1 MDSRVKVGISG
12 LGRSGW
18 NIHAKLFESLS
29 DKYSV
34 VAVAD
39 PIEER
44 RREAAAK
51 FRCKAYSE
59 YEQLISDD
67 EVELVVVATPSHLHS
82 SQTIMA
88 LEAGKNVVCEKPMA
102 ATITE
107 ADEMISAAE
116 KTGNFLSVFHNSL
129 FAPDYMKVKE
139 IIKSGKL
146 GRVILVKI
154 YNHSFSRRWDWQ
166 TLRKF
171 GGGELRNNGVHS
183 IVQGLQII
191 GSKELEV
198 FCDLKRALTLGDAE
212 DHVKIL
218 LKAPGSPLVD
228 IEVTRACAYPQEKW
242 LVMGTQGGLA
252 GTSSLLRWRY
262 FDPNDLPPR
271 QVEVEPV
278 PDRSYNVDN
287 IMWIEENYAI
297 NVSYQSSGLLFYEEL
312 YKTLLYGGPP
322 PVPLDLARGVMWVVE
337 KCFELCGMQT

>member
-1 MDSRVKVGISG
+1 MDGRVKVGISG

-18 NIHAKLFESLS
+18 NIHANLFGSLS

-39 PIEER
+39 PIEGR
-44 RREAAAK
+44 RREAMVK
-51 FRCKAYSE
+51 FGCRAYSE
-59 YEQLISDD
+59 FERLISDD
-67 EVELVVVATPSHLHS
+67 EVELVVVAAPSHLHS
-82 SQTIMA
+82 SQAIMA

-102 ATITE
+102 ATINE
-107 ADEMISAAE
+107 ADEMIRAAE
-116 KTGNFLSVFHNSL
+116 KTGKVLSVFHNSL
-129 FAPDYMKVKE
+129 FAPDYLKVKE
-139 IIKSGKL
+139 VIDSGKL
-146 GRVILVKI
+146 GRIILVKI

-166 TLRKF
+166 TLRRF

-183 IVQGLQII
+183 IIQGLQII
-191 GSKELEV
+191 GSKEPEV

-218 LKAPGSPLVD
+218 LKAPEAPLVD

-262 FDPNDLPPR
+262 FNPKDLPPR

-287 IMWIEENYAI
+287 ITWIEEDYA
-297 NVSYQSSGLLFYEEL
+297 VKAGYQSSGLLFYEEL
-312 YKTLLYGGPP
+312 YRTLRCGAPP
-322 PVPLDLARGVMWVVE
+322 PVPLDLARRVMWVVE
-337 KCFELCGMQT
+337 KCFESCGIQT